1 MTYAVGDKV
10 IYAGAHTAAVTSGTV
25 LTVDATVHYS
35 IQWDNGYGKS
45 TEPETSLEP
54 VPATAIEVLQDE
66 VAYLH
71 DTVSVL
77 IGLAFGAGHLS
88 ANGAR
93 ELLGLRINPKG
104 CACDP
109 DQEHDHPGG

>member
-66 VAYLH
+66 VAH
-71 DTVSVL
+71 
-77 IGLAFGAGHLS
+77 AFGAGHLS